1 MGGTS
6 VAPSSGS
13 HYHFLLGTK
22 IVIHRSLHFLILLK
36 FLIPLICFPLT
47 HPLSNAR
54 GTDLSKVAPSN
65 GGHTNFDS
73 SGPSGS
79 FCSSFLFLFSFFFF
93 LFSFRFFLFL
103 LTPLVLRSA
112 CLYTFLFPLFSFFLF
127 FSFRNFCNLISIFSL
142 FFLCPFP
149 SYLVL
154 VSCFLSV
161 RFHSLSFVITLFR
174 TVPPFPLP
182 SLRAT
187 HHTPRGQRWY
197 NVFRPHYK
205 NQFFL
210 HRRYRNIYKLILPG
224 PRTSSSGTT
233 IEEIRPLHEAIVW
246 ATTRVAVEPH
256 HT

>member
-36 FLIPLICFPLT
+36 FLISLICFPLT

-112 CLYTFLFPLFSFFLF
+112 CLYTFLFPFFSFFLF
-127 FSFRNFCNLISIFSL
+127 SQFLQFNFHFFAVLLMSVPVVFSAYFLFSFRAFSFALLYNYPFSHCSPLPPPLPPGVTPYTTRSTLVERISPALQKSIFS
-142 FFLCPFP
+142 
-149 SYLVL
+149 
-154 VSCFLSV
+154 
-161 RFHSLSFVITLFR
+161 T
-174 TVPPFPLP
+174 PPL
-182 SLRAT
+182 
-187 HHTPRGQRWY
+187 
-197 NVFRPHYK
+197 
-205 NQFFL
+205 
-210 HRRYRNIYKLILPG
+210 
-224 PRTSSSGTT
+224 
-233 IEEIRPLHEAIVW
+233 
-246 ATTRVAVEPH
+246 
-256 HT
+256 